1 MQSWMTRIL
10 KKSDSY
16 NSMGTDDGGLGLS
29 GGLYNIMSHDDL
41 GAKKRKRKYVYK
53 KKRPNPNERP
63 GEQEYPVQ
71 KMR

>member
-1 MQSWMTRIL
+1 
-10 KKSDSY
+10 
-16 NSMGTDDGGLGLS
+16 MGTDDGGLGLS